1 MRPRYAIMLAAAV
14 ACLTTH
20 RAEGQT
26 RIDVLRIGSWNI
38 EHLGDPGSRR
48 GSGEN
53 VTQKAE
59 DLARYIKYSRAEV
72 IALQEIKADGEAPEG
87 FPRAYRTNSI
97 MTRALAEVGKTP
109 GNDWRHVLF
118 PKMRNADTTQWV
130 GVAWNEKRVKPVGAP
145 IQIVVSHTRSSQ
157 GSNLWDRNL
166 HGLKFSTEEK
176 KTDFVV
182 FPIHLKAN
190 TTSNFASHRGEEI
203 SELMK
208 QMPNL
213 VRAFPGESDYIFL
226 GDTNIQTSKEE
237 AVAAFEENGFRDLNR
252 ADMDTHT
259 AREIQPF
266 DRVFVPRDQPEF
278 AKSRM
283 QVLSAFQREQN
294 LSFAEFRARYSDH
307 YIITVELS
315 IADDDD

>member
-1 MRPRYAIMLAAAV
+1 MQTRYSIVLAAVV
-14 ACLTTH
+14 ACLLTH
-20 RAEGQT
+20 RVEGQT
-26 RIDVLRIGSWNI
+26 RIDILRIGSWNI

-48 GSGEN
+48 GSGAG

-59 DLARYIKYSRAEV
+59 DLARYIRYSRAEV

-87 FPRAYRTNSI
+87 FPRKYRTNTI
-97 MTRALAEVGKTP
+97 MSRALAEVSRTP
-109 GNDWRHVLF
+109 GNDWKHVLF
-118 PKMRNADTTQWV
+118 PKMRDADTTQWV

-166 HGLKFSTEEK
+166 HGMKFATEER
-176 KTDFVV
+176 KTDFVI
-182 FPIHLKAN
+182 FPVHLKAN
-190 TTSNFASHRGEEI
+190 TTSNFTRHRGEEI
-203 SELMK
+203 GELIK
-208 QMPNL
+208 QMPHL
-213 VRAFPGESDYIFL
+213 VKAFPTEGDFIFL
-226 GDTNIQTSKEE
+226 GDTNIQTSKED
-237 AVAAFEENGFRDLNR
+237 AVAAFEENGFRDLNK

-266 DRVFVPRDQPEF
+266 DRVFVPKDQREF

-315 IADDDD
+315 IMDDDD